1 MVVTVNG
8 KVVGMHND
16 ETGTAGSST
25 VNKIGAALLIL
36 GLILFLFLLVVVLVE
51 AVFYIG
57 PQIYFSGSTLALI
70 LGLGI
75 ALTIGGVVLLAR
87 ARSG

>member
-8 KVVGMHND
+8 KIVRMHND

-25 VNKIGAALLIL
+25 VTKIGAFLVIL
-36 GLILFLFLLVVVLVE
+36 GLILFLFLLVLVLVE

-57 PQIYFSGSTLALI
+57 PQIYFSGSTLTLI

-75 ALTIGGVVLLAR
+75 ALTIGGAILLAR
-87 ARSG
+87 ARLG

>member
-16 ETGTAGSST
+16 ETGTAGSNT
-25 VNKIGAALLIL
+25 VTKIGAAVLIL
-36 GLILFLFLLVVVLVE
+36 GLILFLFLLVLVLVE

-57 PQIYFSGSTLALI
+57 PQTYFSGSTLALI

-75 ALTIGGVVLLAR
+75 VLTIGGVILLAR
-87 ARSG
+87 ARSD